1 MEHKTRNT
9 TAENIANC
17 IFISIKFY
25 ILFLNKKELM
35 GEVWPDST
43 LTNLANGEQCASR
56 GLSKFIVP
64 ISRTVQPGRN
74 FRLFGF
80 GVSCVCTNIVLP
92 KIGSNDEKSVILDN
106 TQSFFQVRKLL
117 IGCSYYTNQGQCNKG
132 FVAIC

>member
-1 MEHKTRNT
+1 MEHKSRNT
-9 TAENIANC
+9 TAENIAHC
-17 IFISIKFY
+17 IFISLKYY
-25 ILFLNKKELM
+25 IFFFFFWM
-35 GEVWPDST
+35 GEVWADST

-64 ISRTVQPGRN
+64 VSRTVQPGRN
-74 FRLFGF
+74 LRLFGF

-92 KIGSNDEKSVILDN
+92 KIGPNDEKSVILAN
-106 TQSFFQVRKLL
+106 TQSFLQVRKLL